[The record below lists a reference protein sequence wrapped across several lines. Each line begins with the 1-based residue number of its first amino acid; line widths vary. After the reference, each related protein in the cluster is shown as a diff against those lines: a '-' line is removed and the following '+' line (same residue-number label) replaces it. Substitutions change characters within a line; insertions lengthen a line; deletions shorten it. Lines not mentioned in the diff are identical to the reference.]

1 MTRNFKAVATAHPLL
16 KTMTPQISTTRVQR
30 LRDRRKKLGLV
41 RVEFY
46 LTPDQATKAK
56 ALIKKLTKET
66 T

>member
-1 MTRNFKAVATAHPLL
+1 
-16 KTMTPQISTTRVQR
+16 MTPPSTTRVQR

-56 ALIKKLTKET
+56 ALIKKLTKEST
-66 T
+66 

>member
-1 MTRNFKAVATAHPLL
+1 
-16 KTMTPQISTTRVQR
+16 MTPQISTTRVQR

-56 ALIKKLTKET
+56 ALIKKLTKGT
-66 T
+66 Q